1 MESGVGAELS
11 HGLAM
16 STLQNQEMDAEEIS
30 QRYMGSVAKFGQAE
44 TTYGE

>member
-1 MESGVGAELS
+1 
-11 HGLAM
+11 M
-16 STLQNQEMDAEEIS
+16 STLQNQDMDAEEIS